1 MLISKLPLNS
11 EPSKKQLLIAN
22 ALKRVFRPFVKLMLA
37 NNLSYTFAIDL
48 LKTLFVEVADQDFTI
63 DYKRQTDS
71 RISLMSGVHRKDVK
85 RLRELKP
92 NAADVMPGNVSLGSQ
107 LVALWNANPAYIDA
121 EGLPKPLPRFASD
134 MAGATFEGLVRS
146 LSTDIHPRAVLDEWL
161 RLGVARLDADN
172 FVHLTTDMFIAQEG
186 FDEKVYYFGHNL
198 HDHASAAVSNV
209 IGQRPGF
216 FERCVH
222 YDALSQQS
230 IVVIADFAQKQAM
243 KALRGVNKVAD
254 EAATGDKHAKN
265 ANMRMTYGIYFYAE
279 KIQDNASNSN
289 GLHRNSNIINQ
300 DENLD

>member
-1 MLISKLPLNS
+1 MIAETSKN
-11 EPSKKQLLIAN
+11 QLLIAN

-37 NNLSYTFAIDL
+37 NNLTYTFAIDV

-63 DYKRQTDS
+63 DNKRQTDS

-85 RLRELKP
+85 RLRELQP
-92 NAADVMPGNVSLGSQ
+92 DVEDVMPGNVSLGSQ
-107 LVALWNANPAYIDA
+107 LIALWNANPAFVDA
-121 EGLPKPLPRFASD
+121 DGLPKPLPRFASD
-134 MAGATFEGLVRS
+134 NADASFESMVRS

-161 RLGVARLDADN
+161 RLSVARLDEDN

-222 YDALSQQS
+222 YDELSQQS
-230 IVVIADFAQKQAM
+230 VMAIADFAQKQGM
-243 KALRGVNKVAD
+243 KALRSVNKVAD
-254 EAATGDKHAKN
+254 EAAMGDKLAKN
-265 ANMRMTYGIYFYAE
+265 ANMRMTYGVYFYSEAMQDNTE
-279 KIQDNASNSN
+279 KIISVQTNGNDN
-289 GLHRNSNIINQ
+289 NQ
-300 DENLD
+300 DKNLG

>member
-1 MLISKLPLNS
+1 MIS
-11 EPSKKQLLIAN
+11 EASKNQLLIAN

-37 NNLSYTFAIDL
+37 NNLTYTFAIDV

-63 DYKRQTDS
+63 DNKRQTDS

-85 RLRELKP
+85 RLRELHP
-92 NAADVMPGNVSLGSQ
+92 DVEDVMPGNVSLGSQ
-107 LVALWNANPAYIDA
+107 LIALWNANPAFVDA
-121 EGLPKPLPRFASD
+121 DGLPKPLPRFASD
-134 MAGATFEGLVRS
+134 NADASFESMVRS

-161 RLGVARLDADN
+161 RLGVARLDEDN

-222 YDALSQQS
+222 YDELSQQS
-230 IVVIADFAQKQAM
+230 VMAIADFAQKQGM
-243 KALRGVNKVAD
+243 KALRSVNKVAD
-254 EAATGDKHAKN
+254 EAAMGDKLAKN
-265 ANMRMTYGIYFYAE
+265 ANMRMTYGVYFYSEAMQDNTE
-279 KIQDNASNSN
+279 KIISVQTNGNDN
-289 GLHRNSNIINQ
+289 NQ
-300 DENLD
+300 DKNLG

>member
-1 MLISKLPLNS
+1 MIS
-11 EPSKKQLLIAN
+11 EASKNQLLIAN

-37 NNLSYTFAIDL
+37 NNLTYTFAIDV

-63 DYKRQTDS
+63 DNKRQTDS

-85 RLRELKP
+85 RLRELQP
-92 NAADVMPGNVSLGSQ
+92 DVEDVMPGNVSLGSQ
-107 LVALWNANPAYIDA
+107 LIALWNANPAFVDA
-121 EGLPKPLPRFASD
+121 DGLPKPLPRFASD
-134 MAGATFEGLVRS
+134 NADASFESMVRS

-161 RLGVARLDADN
+161 RLGVARLDEDN

-222 YDALSQQS
+222 YDELSQQS
-230 IVVIADFAQKQAM
+230 VMAIADFAQKQGM
-243 KALRGVNKVAD
+243 KALRSVNKVAD
-254 EAATGDKHAKN
+254 EAAMGDKLAKN
-265 ANMRMTYGIYFYAE
+265 ANMRMTYGVYFYSEAMQDNTE
-279 KIQDNASNSN
+279 KIISVQTNGNDN
-289 GLHRNSNIINQ
+289 NQ
-300 DENLD
+300 DKNLG

>member
-1 MLISKLPLNS
+1 MIAETSKN
-11 EPSKKQLLIAN
+11 QLLIAI

-37 NNLSYTFAIDL
+37 NNLTYTFAIDV
-48 LKTLFVEVADQDFTI
+48 LKTLFVEVVDQDFTI
-63 DYKRQTDS
+63 DNKRQTDS

-85 RLRELKP
+85 RLRELHP
-92 NAADVMPGNVSLGSQ
+92 EVEDVMPGNVSLGSQ
-107 LVALWNANPAYIDA
+107 LIALWNANPAFVDA
-121 EGLPKPLPRFASD
+121 DGLPKPLPRFASD
-134 MAGATFEGLVRS
+134 NADASFESMVRS

-161 RLGVARLDADN
+161 RLGVARLDKDN

-222 YDALSQQS
+222 YDELSQQS
-230 IVVIADFAQKQAM
+230 LVAIADFAQKQGM

-254 EAATGDKHAKN
+254 EAAMGDKSAKN
-265 ANMRMTYGIYFYAE
+265 ANMRMTYGVYFYSE
-279 KIQDNASNSN
+279 PMQDNTVQINPVQTSSDDN
-289 GLHRNSNIINQ
+289 NQ
-300 DENLD
+300 DKNLG

>member
-1 MLISKLPLNS
+1 MIAETSKN
-11 EPSKKQLLIAN
+11 QLLIAN

-37 NNLSYTFAIDL
+37 NNLTYTFAIDV

-63 DYKRQTDS
+63 DNKRQTDS

-85 RLRELKP
+85 RLRELQP
-92 NAADVMPGNVSLGSQ
+92 DVEDVMPGNVSLGSQ
-107 LVALWNANPAYIDA
+107 LIALWNANPAFVDA
-121 EGLPKPLPRFASD
+121 DGLPKPLPRFASD
-134 MAGATFEGLVRS
+134 NADASFESMVRS

-161 RLGVARLDADN
+161 RLGVARLDEDN

-222 YDALSQQS
+222 YDQLSQQS
-230 IVVIADFAQKQAM
+230 LMAIADIAQKQGM

-254 EAATGDKHAKN
+254 EASMGDKSAKN
-265 ANMRMTYGIYFYAE
+265 ANMRMTYGVYFYSE
-279 KIQDNASNSN
+279 PMQDNTGQINPVETNSN
-289 GLHRNSNIINQ
+289 DNNQ
-300 DENLD
+300 DKNLG

>member
-1 MLISKLPLNS
+1 MIDETSKN
-11 EPSKKQLLIAN
+11 QLLIAI

-37 NNLSYTFAIDL
+37 NNLTYTFAIDV

-63 DYKRQTDS
+63 DNKRQTDS

-85 RLRELKP
+85 RLRELQP
-92 NAADVMPGNVSLGSQ
+92 DVEDVMPGNVSLGSQ
-107 LVALWNANPAYIDA
+107 LIALWNANPAFVDA
-121 EGLPKPLPRFASD
+121 DGLPKPLPRFASD
-134 MAGATFEGLVRS
+134 NADASFESMVRS

-161 RLGVARLDADN
+161 RLGVARLDEDN

-222 YDALSQQS
+222 YDQLSQQS
-230 IVVIADFAQKQAM
+230 LMAIADIAQKQGM

-254 EAATGDKHAKN
+254 EASMGDKSAKN
-265 ANMRMTYGIYFYAE
+265 ANMRMTYGVYFYSE
-279 KIQDNASNSN
+279 PMQDNTGQINPVETNSN
-289 GLHRNSNIINQ
+289 DNNQ
-300 DENLD
+300 DKNLD

>member
-1 MLISKLPLNS
+1 MIAETSKN
-11 EPSKKQLLIAN
+11 QLLIAN

-37 NNLSYTFAIDL
+37 NNLTYTFAIDV

-63 DYKRQTDS
+63 DNKRQTDS

-85 RLRELKP
+85 RLRELQP
-92 NAADVMPGNVSLGSQ
+92 DVEDVMPGNVSLGSQ
-107 LVALWNANPAYIDA
+107 LIALWNANPAFVDA
-121 EGLPKPLPRFASD
+121 DGLPKPLPRFASD
-134 MAGATFEGLVRS
+134 NADASFESMVRS

-161 RLGVARLDADN
+161 RLGVARLDEDN

-222 YDALSQQS
+222 YDQLSQQS
-230 IVVIADFAQKQAM
+230 LMAIADIAQKQGM
-243 KALRGVNKVAD
+243 KALRGVNKIAD
-254 EAATGDKHAKN
+254 EASMGDKSAKN
-265 ANMRMTYGIYFYAE
+265 ANMRMTYGVYFYSE
-279 KIQDNASNSN
+279 PMQDNTGQINPVETNSN
-289 GLHRNSNIINQ
+289 DNNQ
-300 DENLD
+300 DKNLG

>member
-1 MLISKLPLNS
+1 
-11 EPSKKQLLIAN
+11 
-22 ALKRVFRPFVKLMLA
+22 MLA

-63 DYKRQTDS
+63 DDKRQTDS

-85 RLRELKP
+85 RLRELQP
-92 NAADVMPGNVSLGSQ
+92 NVEDVMPGNVSLGSQ
-107 LVALWNANPAYIDA
+107 LIALWNANPAYIDA

-134 MAGATFEGLVRS
+134 NIDASFESMVRS

-161 RLGVARLDADN
+161 RLGVARLDSDN

-209 IGQRPGF
+209 IGQRPSF

-222 YDALSQQS
+222 YDALSPQS
-230 IVVIADFAQKQAM
+230 LMAIADFAQKQGM

-254 EAATGDKHAKN
+254 EAATGDKQAKN
-265 ANMRMTYGIYFYAE
+265 ANMRMTYGVYFYAE
-279 KIQDNASNSN
+279 PMQNNANKNNALQSNSTV
-289 GLHRNSNIINQ
+289 INQ